1 MNFPRSG
8 GNEAKAHLS
17 LARSGSSPRT
27 SLEEFHLAEPFAHG
41 PVEVAQANILAET
54 EESVRVR
61 SPRRG
66 QVRRATRRKASRS
79 CSASRALAAGQ
90 PALRCR
96 PGSCRNLLDAP
107 PPGGL
112 SHHEQWVAGFSLRHN
127 DWRLSLQLRQEPRLD
142 LQLVGRLR
150 KAEDEHIAG
159 HAPRTS
165 KLHSPQR
172 PAPVGSDEHGAGEGG
187 DAALGHGGRTGHP
200 LNTHPGRLSCR
211 KRALDLL
218 GGSEDADAK
227 RTRHRTHGEEA
238 LEGAPAH
245 DAR

>member
-1 MNFPRSG
+1 M
-8 GNEAKAHLS
+8 
-17 LARSGSSPRT
+17 ARSRSSPRT

-66 QVRRATRRKASRS
+66 QVRRATRRT
-79 CSASRALAAGQ
+79 LAASQ

-96 PGSCRNLLDAP
+96 PGVCRDLLDAP

-112 SHHEQWVAGFSLRHN
+112 PHHEQWVAGFSLRHN

-172 PAPVGSDEHGAGEGG
+172 PAPMGSDEHGAGEGG
-187 DAALGHGGRTGHP
+187 DAALGHSGRTGHP
-200 LNTHPGRLSCR
+200 LNTHPSRLSCR

-218 GGSEDADAK
+218 GGSEDADAG

-238 LEGAPAH
+238 LEGASAH